1 MVLTLIVVN
10 TLIYAATVADGGSA
24 LEIQTSRLFGAL
36 ALAPLEAANDQWWR
50 LVTSGFL
57 HLSLIHLASNM
68 IALWFLGR
76 DLELLLGRSRFCA
89 VYGLSLLGGS
99 TSVML
104 FSSPQEQVAGAS
116 GAIFGLMGGLAV
128 AAFKLRVSLRPVLM
142 VIALNIVLSVTI
154 PQISL
159 WGHLGGLVTG
169 AVVTAVLIYAP
180 RNRRVLWQYMGCAAV
195 LLVLVLLV
203 TVRDAELSVSAL
215 PALGVVGTT
224 VPVVS

>member
-1 MVLTLIVVN
+1 MTLIVVN
-10 TLIYAATVADGGSA
+10 VLLYAATVVDGGSA
-24 LEIQTSRLFGAL
+24 LQSATSRLFNAMAL
-36 ALAPLEAANDQWWR
+36 VPFDAADGQWWT

-57 HLSLIHLASNM
+57 HLSLIHVASNM

-76 DLELLLGRSRFCA
+76 DLELLMGRSRFCL

-99 TSVML
+99 TSVVL
-104 FSSPQEQVAGAS
+104 FSNPEEPVAGAS

-169 AVVTAVLIYAP
+169 AVVTTVLIYAP
-180 RNRRVLWQYMGCAAV
+180 RNRRVLWQYAGSAVV

-203 TVRDAELSVSAL
+203 TVKDAELSASAL
-215 PALGVVGTT
+215 PALGVVGT
-224 VPVVS
+224 VPTVVS